1 MELVGDLVRS
11 AGDADDRG
19 DPVGEQAGHVDVPL
33 RERAGGV
40 PDDQQQAPRID
51 RARDQDGQLGP
62 SVGEDRDRRIARVV
76 ALKDGRE
83 RRVARPVATGGHSQD
98 TTEDPE
104 RRRHLHESQWGSDVG
119 GGMGARR
126 QPIAIRLPDGHQVM
140 AVGIADD
147 VHRPLE
153 RLFRIA
159 HPDDQAADGRGGG
172 QVELDALRL
181 ERIRSRR
188 AR

>member
-1 MELVGDLVRS
+1 MVDQAGQDPVEVQPAADVTGDPTESLSPMELVGDLVRS

-83 RRVARPVATGGHSQD
+83 RRVARPVATGGHTQD
-98 TTEDPE
+98 TTEVPNVDGTSMS
-104 RRRHLHESQWGSDVG
+104 RS
-119 GGMGARR
+119 GA
-126 QPIAIRLPDGHQVM
+126 ATS
-140 AVGIADD
+140 
-147 VHRPLE
+147 
-153 RLFRIA
+153 
-159 HPDDQAADGRGGG
+159 AAAWARG
-172 QVELDALRL
+172 VS
-181 ERIRSRR
+181 RSPFACQTATR
-188 AR
+188 